1 MEKDLVVEQINKLLF
16 VGSRKNGLTLRIAKK
31 ARCSRNTVCAV
42 LRGEW
47 KNEKVINAALEEIEA
62 REKEKEIIQQRLE
75 TLNSNKLNSNTH
87 DAVADVEKSP
97 QPLF

>member
-1 MEKDLVVEQINKLLF
+1 MEKDVVVEQINKLLH
-16 VGSRKNGLTLRIAKK
+16 VGSRKNGVTLRIAQK

-47 KNEKVINAALEEIEA
+47 KNEKVINAALEEIET
-62 REKEKEIIQQRLE
+62 REKEKNQIQERLNK
-75 TLNSNKLNSNTH
+75 LNKLNSNTH
-87 DAVADVEKSP
+87 DAVADVGKSP